1 MFNKIL
7 IANRGEIA
15 CRVIKT
21 AKQMGI
27 KTVAVFSDA
36 DRNALHVQMAD
47 EAVNIGPP
55 PANQSYI
62 DIKKVISAVKTI
74 NAQAVHPG
82 YGFLSE
88 NAKFAKSLSDIGV
101 TFIGPP
107 ENAIE
112 SMGDKIT
119 SKKIAQEAGVNTV
132 PGYMGVIK
140 DENEALSISEKIGYP
155 VMIKASAGGGGK
167 GMRIAWNDS
176 EVKEGFQSSKNEAAS
191 SFGDDRIFIEKF
203 VTQPRHIAVSY
214 THLTLPTI
222 FRV

>member
-62 DIKKVISAVKTI
+62 DIEKVISAVKKI
-74 NAQAVHPG
+74 MLKLFILAMASYLRMQ
-82 YGFLSE
+82 
-88 NAKFAKSLSDIGV
+88 SLRSH
-101 TFIGPP
+101 
-107 ENAIE
+107 
-112 SMGDKIT
+112 
-119 SKKIAQEAGVNTV
+119 
-132 PGYMGVIK
+132 Y
-140 DENEALSISEKIGYP
+140 LIS
-155 VMIKASAGGGGK
+155 A
-167 GMRIAWNDS
+167 
-176 EVKEGFQSSKNEAAS
+176 
-191 SFGDDRIFIEKF
+191 
-203 VTQPRHIAVSY
+203 
-214 THLTLPTI
+214 
-222 FRV
+222 

>member
-1 MFNKIL
+1 MFDKIL

-62 DIKKVISAVKTI
+62 DIKKVISAVKKT

-88 NAKFAKSLSDIGV
+88 NAKFAQSLSDIRRNVYWATAECYRKYG
-101 TFIGPP
+101 
-107 ENAIE
+107 
-112 SMGDKIT
+112 
-119 SKKIAQEAGVNTV
+119 
-132 PGYMGVIK
+132 
-140 DENEALSISEKIGYP
+140 
-155 VMIKASAGGGGK
+155 
-167 GMRIAWNDS
+167 
-176 EVKEGFQSSKNEAAS
+176 
-191 SFGDDRIFIEKF
+191 
-203 VTQPRHIAVSY
+203 
-214 THLTLPTI
+214 
-222 FRV
+222 

>member
-1 MFNKIL
+1 MFDKIL

-21 AKQMGI
+21 AKRMGI

-62 DIKKVISAVKTI
+62 DIEKVISAVKKT

-88 NAKFAKSLSDIGV
+88 NAKFAKSLFDIGV

-112 SMGDKIT
+112 SMG
-119 SKKIAQEAGVNTV
+119 SRLYECN
-132 PGYMGVIK
+132 
-140 DENEALSISEKIGYP
+140 
-155 VMIKASAGGGGK
+155 K
-167 GMRIAWNDS
+167 G
-176 EVKEGFQSSKNEAAS
+176 
-191 SFGDDRIFIEKF
+191 
-203 VTQPRHIAVSY
+203 
-214 THLTLPTI
+214 
-222 FRV
+222 